1 MRIEAVAANL
11 VGQRDPSGAFDI
23 AFSIR
28 KWAPPQLASCRGQP
42 YLLAPLENQST

>member
-11 VGQRDPSGAFDI
+11 VGQRDPSGAFYI

-28 KWAPPQLASCRGQP
+28 KWVPPWLASCRGQP
-42 YLLAPLENQST
+42 YPIAAPENQPT